1 MQTTIKSIID
11 TIFQEKGFNLILEIE
26 QNIKKELG
34 EFFLEKQI
42 KNIFLNNKT
51 VVIETNTAEA
61 KAELNIFK
69 TKIEKKTKIKIK

>member
-11 TIFQEKGFNLILEIE
+11 TIFQEKGFNLILETE

-34 EFFLEKQI
+34 EFFLEKQV

>member
-34 EFFLEKQI
+34 EFFLEKQV

-69 TKIEKKTKIKIK
+69 TKIEKKIKIKIK

>member
-34 EFFLEKQI
+34 EFFLEKQV